1 MIAGVFFCCFLF
13 ICIKRM
19 PGDKS
24 QPVDYLS
31 GISSIP
37 AGKIDAVISP
47 ENESW
52 IKQLQEINTE
62 IAGWLRIEGTN
73 IDGPILQAEDN
84 TKYLTA
90 GYDGKANPAGAFF
103 LDYECESDFSGQ
115 HNIIYGHNMKNGSMF
130 HDLLNFKKE
139 SYFREHQEII
149 IYTPEKE
156 ICLQPIAVV
165 CTEADGRRRIT
176 DFADRTEFQSY
187 VAAMLEEGK
196 YGRRTLRGSGPLS
209 PAVMN
214 LRMPEPFCMP
224 GSAVHKNL
232 AKVLF
237 FSNAVD
243 AGKFCLL

>member
-1 MIAGVFFCCFLF
+1 MNKKYARYLFVRAGILFFLVLMLLEHQEKKVIVSEREAPGKEVMPETDGLTEEKEGYQSPVPFHQLRTVNTDIIGWLF
-13 ICIKRM
+13 IE
-19 PGDKS
+19 G
-24 QPVDYLS
+24 S
-31 GISSIP
+31 GI
-37 AGKIDAVISP
+37 
-47 ENESW
+47 N
-52 IKQLQEINTE
+52 
-62 IAGWLRIEGTN
+62 
-73 IDGPILQAEDN
+73 GPILQSEDN

-187 VAAMLEEGK
+187 VTAMLEGGK
-196 YGRRTLRGSGPLS
+196 YREERTEDITKLWSFVTCSYEFEDARTILYARECGS
-209 PAVMN
+209 
-214 LRMPEPFCMP
+214 
-224 GSAVHKNL
+224 
-232 AKVLF
+232 
-237 FSNAVD
+237 
-243 AGKFCLL
+243 

>member
-24 QPVDYLS
+24 QTVDCLS

-165 CTEADGRRRIT
+165 STEADGRRRIT

-187 VAAMLEEGK
+187 VAAMLEGGK
-196 YGRRTLRGSGPLS
+196 YREERTEDITKLWSFVTCSYEFEDARTILYARECGS
-209 PAVMN
+209 
-214 LRMPEPFCMP
+214 
-224 GSAVHKNL
+224 
-232 AKVLF
+232 
-237 FSNAVD
+237 
-243 AGKFCLL
+243 